1 MRLHFTRRWRDR
13 QHTAEPGS
21 SDQGRRVSSLRCGPR
36 RLNGALTESDRGSK
50 QRQEREDDML
60 GQLSGA
66 TRLFPIIGDPIKYVE
81 SPIRLTRTFEERG
94 YNGICVP
101 MQVAADD
108 LDAAMAGLSASR
120 NVDGIL
126 VTMPHKFT
134 AFAHCTTSSE
144 RAKMLGVVSVIR
156 RNPDGTWHGDMLDG
170 LAFVKAQQDHGAEP
184 EGARVLLVGAGGA
197 GSAIAIAL
205 LEAGVGELVICDAD
219 ESRVATL
226 LQLLSE
232 LGEGRVSAGPPNP
245 TGCDLVCNA
254 TPMGMEDGDPLP
266 VDTELL
272 SSSMFVGDVIAGH
285 GVTPL
290 LEAAEAAGCKT
301 ANGGHMVEAA
311 QDVLA
316 DFMLRTAD
324 ASKG

>member
-1 MRLHFTRRWRDR
+1 
-13 QHTAEPGS
+13 
-21 SDQGRRVSSLRCGPR
+21 
-36 RLNGALTESDRGSK
+36 
-50 QRQEREDDML
+50 ML

-81 SPIRLTRTFEERG
+81 SPMRLTRTFEERG

-101 MQVAADD
+101 MQVPADD
-108 LDAAMAGLSASR
+108 LDTVMAGLTASR

-134 AFAHCTTSSE
+134 AFTHCASSSE

-156 RNPDGTWHGDMLDG
+156 RNPDRTWHADMLDG
-170 LAFVKAQQDHGAEP
+170 LAFVKAQKDHGAEP

-205 LEAGVGELVICDAD
+205 LEAGVGELIIHDAD

-226 LQLLSE
+226 IDLLSG
-232 LGEGRVSAGPPNP
+232 LGQGRVSAGPPDP

-254 TPMGMEDGDPLP
+254 TPMGMEENDPLP
-266 VDTELL
+266 VNAALL
-272 SSSMFVGDVIAGH
+272 TSSMFVGDVIAGH
-285 GVTPL
+285 GLTPFL
-290 LEAAEAAGCKT
+290 QAAESAGCKT

-311 QDVLA
+311 QDVMA
-316 DFMLRTAD
+316 DFMLRKTDSPTGDGNTPAR
-324 ASKG
+324 